1 MLMRREQSVEQIELA
16 GLERRFSIVGLMI
29 GLLMLVN
36 IGSTVAT
43 LVGG

>member
-1 MLMRREQSVEQIELA
+1 MLHRYQSIGNAEF
-16 GLERRFSIVGLMI
+16 GDLERRFPIVGSLI

-43 LVGG
+43 LIAG